1 MFSVLAD
8 NNLISLF
15 DFMRIVAKEN
25 VIEDFSLK
33 LDSHHNM
40 LTQHVGFLFATAF
53 VTYNRKQKC

>member
-1 MFSVLAD
+1 MFSVAD

-33 LDSHHNM
+33 LG
-40 LTQHVGFLFATAF
+40 LITT
-53 VTYNRKQKC
+53 C